1 MDESDGEE
9 ASKDSA
15 FSASFSYEFVKSSTR
30 ESKNTVTHST
40 ASRTLYILRQDCSY
54 DPRALK
60 VDDEFRYWV
69 EKRLDAK
76 NPDSLN
82 AFVKEVGTHYVASV
96 TYGGIG
102 FQVLKMSYLQVE
114 ELEKEKISISVAAA
128 SSLLKSKTSNATEKG
143 YSSYQSE
150 SSAQTVFLG
159 GTVLPD
165 LQQDKLDFKDWSESI
180 PNEPIPLAISVSSIT
195 DLIIPELF
203 PSEDAQVLSQKKSAL
218 GQVILNYLESHK
230 PKEEG
235 PKPVQI
241 TSGFNSSSS
250 VFTLQ
255 AAKAPKTV
263 SFPYI
268 DYWSTIPY
276 LFPTLKETSGAQPL
290 SFYLRFDD
298 IFEQQNLVHN
308 TSYILASTSVRLG
321 YFGDSYRDYD
331 ALSFYGSWPQ
341 AYFDWAGYKDRCTW
355 TLEKLNTTGDPFIR
369 SGDEIRLKHNTS
381 GKYLATTSMSDGYQ
395 TLTCTTQT
403 SDSVFII
410 TV

>member
-82 AFVKEVGTHYVASV
+82 AFVKEVGTH
-96 TYGGIG
+96 
-102 FQVLKMSYLQVE
+102 
-114 ELEKEKISISVAAA
+114 
-128 SSLLKSKTSNATEKG
+128 
-143 YSSYQSE
+143 
-150 SSAQTVFLG
+150 
-159 GTVLPD
+159 
-165 LQQDKLDFKDWSESI
+165 
-180 PNEPIPLAISVSSIT
+180 NEPIPLAISVSSIT

-355 TLEKLNTTGDPFIR
+355 TLEKLNTTGDLFIR